1 MTDINNYKFE
11 EYQHGQTTG
20 YGTSKIITST
30 VGDTQIIQDNTQIDP
45 STYFQGDNAI
55 LQASAGMGDINSGNV
70 DYFNQ
75 NNTFQTNSDANQ
87 IYGETI
93 KIGTEN
99 PETYGQTFQGTT
111 TTTTTT
117 TTNVIDGNNIF
128 GDQNGFITN
137 TTQDNQGTNIDLNSY
152 FNNTNNDT
160 NVIYG
165 QEQIIPTTTTT
176 TDINTYYNQPQEI
189 QGTTTYG
196 ETQILP
202 STDNNVIYGTTQI
215 GETVQNQYDFG
226 QPSTNNEYTTYQTS
240 GTTDL
245 NNYNIDINN
254 IQPGTT
260 TTTTT
265 TTTNTV
271 YENHGTTQYQTQN
284 YDQTNFDNYTNN
296 NNPIT
301 NTNVE
306 KIENT
311 YDINANPITQTQYIT
326 SYDTNQLPTT
336 TTTNQQEVKIT
347 SEQTPVVE
355 TKYTPPQPEP
365 QPQIQTNQ
373 NINTTN
379 PSVQEN
385 NDNNQNKNVVTPPP
399 NVPQQQIIQL
409 DKPRYKFFGKLIDED
424 FRRGRPIYSEM
435 VSPSTKLRIYNN
447 NNNPYY
453 RVKNIEIQNRIGL
466 SRLTPS
472 MSYDGNELK
481 STIHPSFN
489 FRPINSYF
497 GYSNMN
503 PINSFNNNLVNNT
516 NNTIGN
522 LTNIGNNFND
532 KIDIG
537 LNRVARAG
545 SYDVNP
551 QSINPLLN
559 NVGLNQINV
568 LPDNKVNN
576 LKISFR

>member
-1 MTDINNYKFE
+1 MTDINNYQFE

-326 SYDTNQLPTT
+326 SYDTNQLTTT
-336 TTTNQQEVKIT
+336 TTTNQQEIKIT

-489 FRPINSYF
+489 FRPINSYL

-516 NNTIGN
+516 NNI
-522 LTNIGNNFND
+522 NIGNNFND

-576 LKISFR
+576 LKNFV

>member
-489 FRPINSYF
+489 FRPINSYL

-576 LKISFR
+576 LKNFV

>member
-30 VGDTQIIQDNTQIDP
+30 VGDTQIIQDNTHIDP

-385 NDNNQNKNVVTPPP
+385 TDNNQNKNVVTPPP

-435 VSPSTKLRIYNN
+435 ASPSTKLRIYNN

-489 FRPINSYF
+489 FSPINSYF

-576 LKISFR
+576 LKNFV

>member
-489 FRPINSYF
+489 FRPINSYL

-503 PINSFNNNLVNNT
+503 PINSFNNNLVNNI

-576 LKISFR
+576 LKNFV

>member
-226 QPSTNNEYTTYQTS
+226 QPSTNNEYTAYQTS

-271 YENHGTTQYQTQN
+271 YENNGTTQYQTQN

-385 NDNNQNKNVVTPPP
+385 TDNNQNKNVVTPPP

-576 LKISFR
+576 LKNFV

>member
-226 QPSTNNEYTTYQTS
+226 QPSTNNEYTAYQTS

-385 NDNNQNKNVVTPPP
+385 TDNNQNKNVVTPPP

-453 RVKNIEIQNRIGL
+453 TVKNIEIQNRIGL

-576 LKISFR
+576 LKNFV

>member
-99 PETYGQTFQGTT
+99 PETYGQTIQGTT

-576 LKISFR
+576 LKNFV

>member
-99 PETYGQTFQGTT
+99 HEIYGQTFQGTT

-576 LKISFR
+576 LKNFV

>member
-30 VGDTQIIQDNTQIDP
+30 VGDTQIIQDNTHIDP

-435 VSPSTKLRIYNN
+435 ASPSTKLRIYNN

-489 FRPINSYF
+489 FRPINSFF

-516 NNTIGN
+516 DNTIGN

-576 LKISFR
+576 LKNFV

>member
-128 GDQNGFITN
+128 WDQNGFITN

-196 ETQILP
+196 EAQILP

-271 YENHGTTQYQTQN
+271 YENNGTTQYQTQN

-385 NDNNQNKNVVTPPP
+385 TDNNQNKNVVTPPP

-424 FRRGRPIYSEM
+424 FRRGRPIYSEIA
-435 VSPSTKLRIYNN
+435 SPSTKLRIYNN

-576 LKISFR
+576 LKNFV

>member
-99 PETYGQTFQGTT
+99 HEIYGQTFQGTT

-226 QPSTNNEYTTYQTS
+226 QPSTNNEYTAYQTS

-576 LKISFR
+576 LKNFV

>member
-202 STDNNVIYGTTQI
+202 STDNNAIYGTTQI

-226 QPSTNNEYTTYQTS
+226 QPSTNNEYTAYQTS

-385 NDNNQNKNVVTPPP
+385 TDNNQNKNVVTPPP

-503 PINSFNNNLVNNT
+503 PINTFNNNLVNNT

-576 LKISFR
+576 LKNFV

>member
-1 MTDINNYKFE
+1 MTDINNYQFE

-99 PETYGQTFQGTT
+99 PETYSQTFQGTT

-202 STDNNVIYGTTQI
+202 STDNNAIYGTTQI

-489 FRPINSYF
+489 FRPINSYL

-576 LKISFR
+576 LKNFV

>member
-99 PETYGQTFQGTT
+99 HETYGQTFQGTT

-336 TTTNQQEVKIT
+336 ITTNQQEVKIT

-385 NDNNQNKNVVTPPP
+385 TDNNQNKNVVTPPP

-424 FRRGRPIYSEM
+424 FRRGRPIYSEIA
-435 VSPSTKLRIYNN
+435 SPSTKLRIYNN
-447 NNNPYY
+447 SNNPYY

-576 LKISFR
+576 LKNFV

>member
-226 QPSTNNEYTTYQTS
+226 QPSKNNEYTTYQTS

-453 RVKNIEIQNRIGL
+453 RVKNIEVQNRIGL

-472 MSYDGNELK
+472 MSYDENELK

-576 LKISFR
+576 LKNFV

>member
-30 VGDTQIIQDNTQIDP
+30 VGDTQIIQDNTHIDP

-99 PETYGQTFQGTT
+99 HEIYGQTFQGTT

-576 LKISFR
+576 LKNFV

>member
-202 STDNNVIYGTTQI
+202 STDNNAIYGTTQI

-226 QPSTNNEYTTYQTS
+226 QPSTNNEYTAYQTS

-385 NDNNQNKNVVTPPP
+385 TDNNQNKNVVTPPP

-576 LKISFR
+576 LKNFV

>member
-385 NDNNQNKNVVTPPP
+385 TDNNQNKNVVTPPP

-435 VSPSTKLRIYNN
+435 ASPSTKLRIFNN

-576 LKISFR
+576 LKNFV

>member
-226 QPSTNNEYTTYQTS
+226 QPSTNNEYTAYQTS

-326 SYDTNQLPTT
+326 SYDTTQLPTT

-576 LKISFR
+576 LKNFV

>member
-385 NDNNQNKNVVTPPP
+385 TDNNQNKNVVTPPP

-453 RVKNIEIQNRIGL
+453 TVKNIEIQNRIGL

-489 FRPINSYF
+489 FRPINSFF

-576 LKISFR
+576 LKNFV

>member
-99 PETYGQTFQGTT
+99 HEIYGQTFQGTT

-202 STDNNVIYGTTQI
+202 STDNNVIYSTTQI

-489 FRPINSYF
+489 FSPINSYF

-576 LKISFR
+576 LKNFV

>member
-1 MTDINNYKFE
+1 MTDINNYQFE

-152 FNNTNNDT
+152 FNNTNNDK

-489 FRPINSYF
+489 FRPINSYL

-576 LKISFR
+576 LKNFV

>member
-137 TTQDNQGTNIDLNSY
+137 TTPDNQGTNIDLNSY

-576 LKISFR
+576 LKNFV

>member
-99 PETYGQTFQGTT
+99 HETYGQTFQGTT

-576 LKISFR
+576 LKNFV

>member
-453 RVKNIEIQNRIGL
+453 TVKNIEIQNRIGL

-516 NNTIGN
+516 DNTIGN

-576 LKISFR
+576 LKNFV

>member
-497 GYSNMN
+497 GYNNMN

-576 LKISFR
+576 LKNFV

>member
-30 VGDTQIIQDNTQIDP
+30 VGDTQIIQDNTHIDP

-365 QPQIQTNQ
+365 QPKIQTNQ

-385 NDNNQNKNVVTPPP
+385 TDNNQNKNVVTPPP

-489 FRPINSYF
+489 FSPINSYF

-576 LKISFR
+576 LKNFV

>member
-117 TTNVIDGNNIF
+117 TTNVINGNNIF

-202 STDNNVIYGTTQI
+202 GTDNNAIYGTTQI

-226 QPSTNNEYTTYQTS
+226 QPSTNNEYTAYQTS

-271 YENHGTTQYQTQN
+271 YENNGTTQYQTQN

-516 NNTIGN
+516 NNSIGN

-576 LKISFR
+576 LKNFV

>member
-226 QPSTNNEYTTYQTS
+226 QPSTNNEYTAYQTS

-576 LKISFR
+576 LKNFV

>member
-30 VGDTQIIQDNTQIDP
+30 VGDTQIIQDNTHIDP

-385 NDNNQNKNVVTPPP
+385 TDNNQNKNVVTPPP

-576 LKISFR
+576 LKNFV

>member
-226 QPSTNNEYTTYQTS
+226 QPSTNNEYTAYQTS

-516 NNTIGN
+516 NNI
-522 LTNIGNNFND
+522 NIGNNFND

-576 LKISFR
+576 LKNFV

>member
-99 PETYGQTFQGTT
+99 HETYGQTFQGTT

-202 STDNNVIYGTTQI
+202 STDNNVIYSTTQI

-226 QPSTNNEYTTYQTS
+226 QPSTNNEYTAYQTS

-365 QPQIQTNQ
+365 QPQIQTSQ

-385 NDNNQNKNVVTPPP
+385 TDNNQNTNVVTPPP

-576 LKISFR
+576 LKNFV

>member
-152 FNNTNNDT
+152 FNNTNNDK

-516 NNTIGN
+516 NNI
-522 LTNIGNNFND
+522 NIGNNFND

-576 LKISFR
+576 LKNFV

>member
-1 MTDINNYKFE
+1 MTDINNYQFE

-435 VSPSTKLRIYNN
+435 ASPSTKLRIYNN
-447 NNNPYY
+447 SNNPYY

-489 FRPINSYF
+489 FRPINSYL

-576 LKISFR
+576 LKNFV

>member
-226 QPSTNNEYTTYQTS
+226 QPSTNNEYTAYQTS

-355 TKYTPPQPEP
+355 TKYTPPQP
-365 QPQIQTNQ
+365 QIQTNQ
-373 NINTTN
+373 NINTAN

-576 LKISFR
+576 LKNFV

>member
-30 VGDTQIIQDNTQIDP
+30 VGDTQIIQDNTHIDP

-99 PETYGQTFQGTT
+99 HEIYGQTFQGTT

-202 STDNNVIYGTTQI
+202 STDNNAIYGTTQI

-226 QPSTNNEYTTYQTS
+226 QPSTSNEYTTYQTS

-576 LKISFR
+576 LKNFV

>member
-111 TTTTTT
+111 TTTTTNT
-117 TTNVIDGNNIF
+117 KNVIDGNNIF

-336 TTTNQQEVKIT
+336 ITTNQQEVKIT

-489 FRPINSYF
+489 FRPINSYL

-503 PINSFNNNLVNNT
+503 PINSFNNNSVNNT

-576 LKISFR
+576 LKNFV

>member
-226 QPSTNNEYTTYQTS
+226 QPSTNNEYTAYQTS

-254 IQPGTT
+254 IQQGTT

-385 NDNNQNKNVVTPPP
+385 TDNNQNKNVVTPPP

-516 NNTIGN
+516 NDTIGN

-576 LKISFR
+576 LKNFV

>member
-202 STDNNVIYGTTQI
+202 STDNNAIYGTTQI

-226 QPSTNNEYTTYQTS
+226 QPSTNNEYTAYQTS

-254 IQPGTT
+254 IQPG

-489 FRPINSYF
+489 FRPINSYL

-516 NNTIGN
+516 NNTI
-522 LTNIGNNFND
+522 
-532 KIDIG
+532 
-537 LNRVARAG
+537 
-545 SYDVNP
+545 
-551 QSINPLLN
+551 
-559 NVGLNQINV
+559 
-568 LPDNKVNN
+568 
-576 LKISFR
+576 

>member
-271 YENHGTTQYQTQN
+271 YENHGATQYQTQN

-576 LKISFR
+576 LKNFV